1 MNHYLEFPKESRE
14 GRMGLDI
21 LHSIG
26 GYLPFPRSLDELE
39 KEKVAFLR
47 SHPDAKPGEIAVQF
61 YGTITYIGPSNKN
74 YPVLERLFE
83 SNSS

>member
-61 YGTITYIGPSNKN
+61 YALLPTL
-74 YPVLERLFE
+74 VLVTKTTPF
-83 SNSS
+83 